1 MVKSSIKLKSAVL
14 ATTLGLFLAT
24 TSYITTSNAATV
36 KNGVACQKAGLKT
49 KVGKKNYVCGNNP
62 YVTPTKLTWMLSTCK
77 QAGDLLAQARETE
90 EMMLLQAN
98 IYGYK
103 TLTELGNAL
112 GGQEKKD
119 LDDLVK
125 TITDGEAAMKNTL
138 CKRGREVFILLFL
151 LSTSIIH
158 TNNIKL

>member
-1 MVKSSIKLKSAVL
+1 MSKSATKAKPAL
-14 ATTLGLFLAT
+14 IALTLGLLLST
-24 TSYITTSNAATV
+24 TSVITAAEAATI
-36 KNGVACQKAGLKT
+36 KNGVACKKSGQKT
-49 KVGKKNYVCGNNP
+49 KSGSKNYVCGKNP

-77 QAGDLLAQARETE
+77 QAQDLLIQAKEAE

-98 IYGYK
+98 VFGYK

-119 LDDLVK
+119 IDDLVK

-138 CKRGREVFILLFL
+138 CKRGR
-151 LSTSIIH
+151 
-158 TNNIKL
+158 

>member
-1 MVKSSIKLKSAVL
+1 MVKSSRKLKSAVL

-24 TSYITTSNAATV
+24 TSFVTTSNAATV
-36 KNGVACQKAGLKT
+36 KNGVACKKAGLKT

-112 GGQEKKD
+112 GGQEKKE
-119 LDDLVK
+119 LDALVK

-138 CKRGREVFILLFL
+138 CKRGR
-151 LSTSIIH
+151 
-158 TNNIKL
+158 